1 LLFGVTGSGKTEV
14 YLQAVQ
20 RVIDSGHTALVLV
33 PEISLT
39 PQTVERFKNR
49 FAGIQREVAV
59 LHSHL
64 AHGERHDEWHKVA
77 RGGARIV
84 VGARSAVFAPLDRLG
99 LIIVDEEHEQSYKQ
113 DSVPRYQARDLA
125 VVRAQL
131 EQCAVVLGS
140 ATPSLESW
148 HNARRGK
155 YRLLELPH
163 RIDGRRLPLMRVI
176 DMRLEKARG
185 DKFAPAIFS
194 EALRLAIDRRLAQS
208 EQVILFLNRRGYA
221 GAIQCRLCGH
231 VMTCPHCS
239 VSLVFHREPQ
249 KLVCHICGFQS
260 LPPRSCPSCGD
271 PAVRM
276 AGYGTQRVE
285 EAIARLF
292 PNARA
297 ARVDTDSMSRK
308 YQLRDTLNAFQAGKV
323 DILVGTQM
331 IAKGLHFPRVTLVG
345 ILNADLGLHVPDF
358 RSGER
363 TFQLLTQVAGRA
375 GRGDVSGEVLIQT
388 FSPHHA
394 AIQHARRGDFT
405 GFAEQELEFRHALS
419 FPPFAH
425 ALLVT
430 VRSENLS
437 LAEFTLKNLQQR
449 LERGLPPAIILG
461 DAVPS
466 PLERAEDEFRFQ
478 LMMRAKSTRRMS
490 AHLESVLEKMT
501 FPREVTLIIDVDPYN
516 LA

>member
-1 LLFGVTGSGKTEV
+1 
-14 YLQAVQ
+14 
-20 RVIDSGHTALVLV
+20 VLV

-64 AHGERHDEWHKVA
+64 STGERHDEWHKVA

-84 VGARSAVFAPLDRLG
+84 IGARSAIFAPLEALG

-113 DSVPRYQARDLA
+113 DNVPRYHARDLA
-125 VVRAQL
+125 VMRAQL
-131 EQCAVVLGS
+131 EQCAVLLGS

-155 YRLLELPH
+155 YRLLELPQ
-163 RIDGRRLPLMRVI
+163 RIDGRRLPLMRII
-176 DMRLEKARG
+176 DMRLEKKRG

-194 EALRLAIDRRLAQS
+194 EALRLAIDKRLARN

-221 GAIQCRLCGH
+221 GAIQCLSCGH
-231 VMTCPHCS
+231 VVTCPHCS
-239 VSLVFHREPQ
+239 VSLVFHRQPQ
-249 KLVCHICGFQS
+249 KLVCHICGYQA
-260 LPPRSCPSCGD
+260 LPPRACPSCGD
-271 PAVRM
+271 PGIRL

-285 EAIARLF
+285 EAMARLF

-297 ARVDTDSMSRK
+297 ARVDTDSMARK
-308 YQLRDTLNAFQAGKV
+308 HQLRDTLNAFQGGKI

-358 RSGER
+358 RAGER

-375 GRGDVSGEVLIQT
+375 GRGDVCGEVLIQT
-388 FSPHHA
+388 FSPHHG
-394 AIQHARRGDFT
+394 AIQHARQGDFT
-405 GFAEQELEFRHALS
+405 GYAQQELEFRQALS

-425 ALLVT
+425 AVLVT
-430 VRSENLS
+430 LRSEKES
-437 LAEFTLKNLQQR
+437 LAEFALKNFQQR
-449 LERGLPPAIILG
+449 LERALPPHIMLG

-466 PLERAEDEFRFQ
+466 PLLRAEDQFRFQ
-478 LMMRAKSTRRMS
+478 LMMRAKSTRRIND
-490 AHLESVLEKMT
+490 HLRAVLEKMT
-501 FPREVTLIIDVDPYN
+501 FPREVTVVIDVDPYN